1 MFHIKHTFSLSMK
14 DAKDFNTV
22 KLWRR
27 LPMMTSS
34 NSSSPNKKSEGSSQD
49 EISMIKLKKVC

>member
-1 MFHIKHTFSLSMK
+1 MK
-14 DAKDFNTV
+14 DAKDLNTV

-34 NSSSPNKKSEGSSQD
+34 NSNSPSKKSEGSSQD
-49 EISMIKLKKVC
+49 EISMIKLKKVGRVWNY